1 MSKSNTCPICGIQFY
16 KKESQ
21 LNRLVKESI
30 SYVSDIIR
38 LTSLTITNN
47 EITDTNSLP
56 DISLVIEEEE
66 ENKSIK
72 PMLPPPPPP
81 PPPQP
86 TKKLKKIQSES
97 QFSQLTDKK
106 PATKRA
112 TNKTASSKNRSQSVT
127 IDLTKMTES
136 QNNSATT
143 TINSITARSSQSVK
157 RIKKNNKGE
166 TAIHL
171 CVMNNDLISLKDL
184 LENDSTLD
192 VNIKDNAGWT
202 ALHEVSYMNII
213 IISIFAKLHYF

>member
-1 MSKSNTCPICGIQFY
+1 LSKSNTCPICGIQFY

-38 LTSLTITNN
+38 LTSLTITND

-56 DISLVIEEEE
+56 DISLVIEEE
-66 ENKSIK
+66 NKSIK
-72 PMLPPPPPP
+72 SMLPPPPPP
-81 PPPQP
+81 PPPP
-86 TKKLKKIQSES
+86 TVATKKLKKIQSES
-97 QFSQLTDKK
+97 QFSQLTETKR
-106 PATKRA
+106 ATKRA
-112 TNKTASSKNRSQSVT
+112 TNKTSSSKNRSQSVT
-127 IDLTKMTES
+127 IDLTKMAES
-136 QNNSATT
+136 QNNNFDATT
-143 TINSITARSSQSVK
+143 TNSITARSSQSVK

-202 ALHEVSYMNII
+202 ALHEVS
-213 IISIFAKLHYF
+213 

>member
-21 LNRLVKESI
+21 LNILVKESI

-38 LTSLTITNN
+38 LTSLTITND

-56 DISLVIEEEE
+56 DISLVIEEE
-66 ENKSIK
+66 NKSIK
-72 PMLPPPPPP
+72 SMLPPPPPP
-81 PPPQP
+81 PPPP
-86 TKKLKKIQSES
+86 PTVATKKLKKIQSES
-97 QFSQLTDKK
+97 QFSQLTETKR
-106 PATKRA
+106 ATKRA
-112 TNKTASSKNRSQSVT
+112 TNKTSSSKNRSQSVT
-127 IDLTKMTES
+127 IDLTKMAES
-136 QNNSATT
+136 QNNNFDATT
-143 TINSITARSSQSVK
+143 TNSITARSSQSVK

-184 LENDSTLD
+184 FENDSTLD

-202 ALHEVSYMNII
+202 ALHEVS
-213 IISIFAKLHYF
+213 

>member
-38 LTSLTITNN
+38 LTNLTITND

-56 DISLVIEEEE
+56 DISLVIEEE
-66 ENKSIK
+66 NKSIK
-72 PMLPPPPPP
+72 SMLPPPPPP
-81 PPPQP
+81 PPTVA

-97 QFSQLTDKK
+97 QFSQLTEIKR
-106 PATKRA
+106 ATKRA
-112 TNKTASSKNRSQSVT
+112 TNKTSSSKNRSQSVT
-127 IDLTKMTES
+127 IDLTKMAES
-136 QNNSATT
+136 QNNNFDATT
-143 TINSITARSSQSVK
+143 TNSITARSSQSVK

-202 ALHEVSYMNII
+202 ALHEVS
-213 IISIFAKLHYF
+213 